1 MKQRAVLVSAF
12 VLMIVFVLVTVAF
25 FSSALSAKQNTS
37 NIIPTLTPTPTL
49 ASIPTPTPIPTTPT
63 PTPSPTPMPLVN
75 GLSASLLDVASGRTL
90 LNVNSHMHL
99 PMWSTTKLMTALLAI
114 ERLSPDRMVTVQQAE
129 LDEVPSGMSIAF
141 LQPNDQLSVRDLLYA
156 LLLPSGSD
164 AAIVLAHE
172 VSGNTASF
180 VALMNARAGQ
190 LGLTDT
196 HYSNPHGAA
205 EPDHYSSAADLVKLA
220 RVAMGYPFFAQ
231 IVSTQSF
238 HLPPTL
244 YHHKYPWDNI
254 LNTFLQSYSGADGI
268 KTGSNSAGDDWC
280 MVFSAYQHGH
290 LLIGAEMHAPSQDQV
305 IIDAKNI
312 LDRGFTS

>member
-129 LDEVPSGMSIAF
+129 LDEVPSGMGIAF
-141 LQPNDQLSVRDLLYA
+141 LQPNHQLMVRDLLYA
-156 LLLPSGSD
+156 LLLPPRTYS
-164 AAIVLAHE
+164 AI
-172 VSGNTASF
+172 
-180 VALMNARAGQ
+180 
-190 LGLTDT
+190 
-196 HYSNPHGAA
+196 
-205 EPDHYSSAADLVKLA
+205 
-220 RVAMGYPFFAQ
+220 
-231 IVSTQSF
+231 
-238 HLPPTL
+238 
-244 YHHKYPWDNI
+244 
-254 LNTFLQSYSGADGI
+254 FLSHDISRH
-268 KTGSNSAGDDWC
+268 T
-280 MVFSAYQHGH
+280 
-290 LLIGAEMHAPSQDQV
+290 PS
-305 IIDAKNI
+305 
-312 LDRGFTS
+312 L